1 MKSVA
6 PHDRPR
12 EKLERVGAGSLG
24 DNELLAIVLG
34 HGVPRASALELANA
48 VLDVV
53 GGLHGLARASPDDL
67 RRVPGIG
74 GARASQLV
82 AAIEAGRRTLVRA
95 RRERMQFRTARDA
108 AEFLVPQFG
117 TRPVEQFGVILL
129 DTKHRL
135 LRTTVLSV
143 GTLDASIVHPREVFR
158 AAASAG
164 AAALVLFHNHPSGDP
179 TPSADDIALTRRMM
193 QAGDLMGI
201 TVLDHVIISES
212 RFCSLKDHGDP
223 TANGELRTVNPGSVN
238 GKL

>member
-1 MKSVA
+1 MKTVA

-12 EKLERVGAGSLG
+12 EKLQRVGAGGLG

-34 HGVPRASALELANA
+34 HGVPRTGALELANA
-48 VLDVV
+48 VLDAV
-53 GGLHGLARASPDDL
+53 GGLHGLARATTDDL

-74 GARASQLV
+74 GARAAQLV
-82 AAIEAGRRTLVRA
+82 AAVEAGRRTLVRV
-95 RRERMQFRTARDA
+95 RRDRQQFVTPRDA

-117 TRPVEQFGVILL
+117 TRPVEQFGVVLL

-158 AAASAG
+158 AAATAG

-179 TPSADDIALTRRMM
+179 TPSDDDIALTRRLVR
-193 QAGDLMGI
+193 AGDLMGI
-201 TVLDHVIISES
+201 AVLDHVIVAES
-212 RFCSLKDHGDP
+212 RFCSLRER
-223 TANGELRTVNPGSVN
+223 GELRD
-238 GKL
+238 